1 MKRVLSKTETLLVH
15 SQILR
20 DSDKKL
26 LLAFCETEGLHLNEI
41 QRSIFM
47 GCTPAESITRARRA
61 LKVKYPASKAVD
73 DQRFELYKEMKG
85 NGVFAN
91 AKLF

>member
-1 MKRVLSKTETLLVH
+1 MKRVLSKTESLLMH
-15 SQILR
+15 SQVLR

-26 LLAFCETEGLHLNEI
+26 LLAFWESEGLHLNGM
-41 QRSIFM
+41 QRAIFM

-61 LKVKYPASKAVD
+61 LKVKYPASKVVD
-73 DQRFELYKEMKG
+73 DQRFELYKEMRN
-85 NGVFAN
+85 NGIFSN